1 MVDQYLKEKDF
12 FLAIKK
18 NDFAQISFLKD
29 EGYIPSPEAI
39 NNLKGSAPAPTM
51 IAVQKIFGLLS
62 DTPGLSDIKLAQ
74 NDRQTI
80 GKNIEQAL

>member
-1 MVDQYLKEKDF
+1 
-12 FLAIKK
+12 
-18 NDFAQISFLKD
+18 
-29 EGYIPSPEAI
+29 
-39 NNLKGSAPAPTM
+39 M

>member
-1 MVDQYLKEKDF
+1 MTLNTITKFGYCYFGKIIMPAQYFSRL
-12 FLAIKK
+12 
-18 NDFAQISFLKD
+18 FA
-29 EGYIPSPEAI
+29 YH
-39 NNLKGSAPAPTM
+39 
-51 IAVQKIFGLLS
+51 FGLALCRLVRLS